1 MSFKKLQ
8 IEDKPKFDKFFQ
20 NNDRMGCEYTFACN
34 FIWQDVFNA
43 SFDIIENAY
52 VAKTERENENVYN
65 LPIGDD
71 KDVINAMKNIINIE
85 KENTVFRGI
94 LDYQIPFINENF
106 PGKFSFCSNRNESDY
121 LYLAENL
128 ISLSGKKYQ
137 SKRNL
142 IKRFCDN
149 PYWVYEDISKDNINE
164 CISLN
169 LNWSDERG
177 ISSNV
182 EMRKEIGAANTA
194 LSHFNEL
201 GLVGGLIRREGKVIA
216 YSIGEKLTDDTFVIH
231 FEKADDS
238 VKGAYQI
245 INNEFAK
252 RNCQGYKYINR
263 EEDNGEEGLRKAKL
277 SYKPEMLIEKFE
289 ARINAK

>member
-1 MSFKKLQ
+1 VSFKKLL
-8 IEDKPKFDKFFQ
+8 IEDKQKYEHFFK

-34 FIWQDVFNA
+34 FIWQDVFNS
-43 SFDIIENAY
+43 SFDIINGAY
-52 VAKTERENENVYN
+52 VAKTIRENENVYN
-65 LPIGDD
+65 FPIGEE
-71 KDVINAMKNIINIE
+71 KNIISAMNYIIELE
-85 KENTVFRGI
+85 KEKTVFRGI
-94 LDYQIPFINENF
+94 LQPHIDFINENF
-106 PGKFSFCSNRNESDY
+106 PGKFSFSSNRNESDY
-121 LYLAENL
+121 VYLSENL

-142 IKRFCDN
+142 INRFCDN
-149 PYWVYEDISKDNINE
+149 SNWAYEDISRENIDE

-169 LNWSDERG
+169 LKWSDERNA
-177 ISSNV
+177 SSNI
-182 EMRKEIGAANTA
+182 EIRKELGAANTA
-194 LSHFNEL
+194 LSHFYEL
-201 GLVGGLIRREGKVIA
+201 GLIGGLVRLDGKVIA
-216 YSIGEKLTDDTFVIH
+216 YSIGEKLTDDMFVIH

-252 RNCQGYKYINR
+252 RNCKGFKYINR

-289 ARINAK
+289 ARINA